1 MSMPNFD
8 VKGVRCEEAFANLL
22 QSIAL
27 EEAGLA
33 HILNA
38 EGQKLEKCIEKTCD
52 CEDLLKVNDSVV
64 EVLKNVVKVQMLL
77 QFKLEEVKKIKC
89 KKDDDCH
96 KKDRRDD

>member
-8 VKGVRCEEAFANLL
+8 VKGVRYEEAFANLL

-38 EGQKLEKCIEKTCD
+38 EGQKLEKCIEKICD
-52 CEDLLKVNDSVV
+52 CEDMLKVNDSVV
-64 EVLKNVVKVQMLL
+64 EVLKNVVKAQILL
-77 QFKLEEVKKIKC
+77 QFKLEEVKTIKC
-89 KKDDDCH
+89 KKDNDCH
-96 KKDRRDD
+96 KKDKRDD